1 VPYAVPIQRPFCC
14 GRSRPKPC
22 RVSGH
27 TPAPPLD
34 CCRRDSLPRPP
45 QTVMFFRFIS
55 AIVLVV
61 LVSMAG
67 VEIEKRILNLRRQIS
82 KQQYQTEI
90 LLEQHTALRLRTQE
104 LSSPDRMLQTL
115 REHNFEPGTLAPS
128 QASGRTAS
136 TARRPVSGTG
146 AQPYRRRDESVATH
160 PTTPLPLMNWQ
171 LPARTRAGATRS
183 AQPFRSHHRR
193 SR

>member
-1 VPYAVPIQRPFCC
+1 
-14 GRSRPKPC
+14 
-22 RVSGH
+22 
-27 TPAPPLD
+27 
-34 CCRRDSLPRPP
+34 
-45 QTVMFFRFIS
+45 MFFRFIN

-67 VEIEKRILNLRRQIS
+67 VEIEKRILNLRREIS

-115 REHNFEPGTLAPS
+115 REQKFEPRPLAPS
-128 QASGRTAS
+128 QASGRTTS
-136 TARRPVSGTG
+136 TGPESPDSGTG
-146 AQPYRRRDESVATH
+146 AQPYRRREEPVARH
-160 PTTPLPLMNWQ
+160 PMTPLPLMNWQ
-171 LPARTRAGATRS
+171 LPARPRTGATRS